1 MHKQENK
8 SESSRRMEPG
18 VFGAARMR
26 ESRACVRIAGR
37 CVQVRLGAASR
48 PRAGSMFFRVT
59 HFDAATTQVRFRA
72 MAVASSRRNLTQQRR
87 SVAKDRER
95 AGQDSHR
102 NARHPQKRRMARKHG
117 FEQGKHEAILRKMRK
132 KTDSSGRLVVL
143 EPAGSVRVMEKAK
156 LPILERR
163 GVPN

>member
-1 MHKQENK
+1 
-8 SESSRRMEPG
+8 
-18 VFGAARMR
+18 
-26 ESRACVRIAGR
+26 
-37 CVQVRLGAASR
+37 
-48 PRAGSMFFRVT
+48 MFFRVT
-59 HFDAATTQVRFRA
+59 HFDAATAQVRFRA

-95 AGQDSHR
+95 ASQDSHR
-102 NARHPQKRRMARKHG
+102 NARHSQKRRMARKHG

-156 LPILERR
+156 LRILERR